1 MFGSI
6 NGIILAIFTLG
17 FLIFIHEL
25 GHFLAARRCGIRV
38 DKFSIGFGP
47 SLIGFKRGDTE
58 YCISLIPFGGFVKMP
73 GENPEERT
81 GAPDEF
87 PSAPV
92 SHRIFV
98 AIAGPAM
105 NVAFGVIVFSL
116 IYLISGE
123 YVRKSLETTQIGH
136 IVDGSPAEIARLQPG
151 DKLVAIDGKRLK
163 DWGDLQMVVAINPD
177 EELDIEIIRNG
188 KKQTLH
194 NVKTDTKEV
203 KARKIGQLG
212 VSPKQE
218 VLISRVEENSWAAKS
233 GLVAGDLID
242 KINGETIYTYTDFD
256 EIARQNHGDNVQVEI
271 RRGFM
276 FDTEMISDEDLN
288 NGLIPQ
294 QLRRRF
300 NEYNA
305 ALSREATISMSEDGR
320 GWNITD
326 SEKVYTIQKGDN
338 KINVFK
344 GAGGF
349 LVIELHVDRE
359 LIVGAVSKD
368 SYIRNKGIR
377 HGDKLISIDGAP
389 VQNAD
394 FDQRV
399 QELAKIHFD
408 QPVEFEFHRDLLL
421 RAELE
426 NSRPDLD
433 NPEKLSDFVRQQA
446 EIREVPLPPN
456 FTLDKESEGNFLLK
470 TDDGKVYANVRIAD
484 GQLSAY
490 YPNSKVFTLKLP
502 LTPSQESENL
512 LTKELPVQP
521 TISGL
526 ALTEPVR
533 ITKYNVVT
541 AWGRGIE
548 ESWSMVAQALSM
560 VRQLV
565 TGEVSPAL
573 LSGPV
578 GIVSAT
584 AETARFGFRELIY
597 FAGFISVNLAF
608 VNLLPIPIA
617 DGGLILFF
625 VIEKLRGKPLSVRKQ
640 LIIQQV
646 SIVLIIGLFL
656 YITWF
661 DFAGIF
667 K

>member
-6 NGIILAIFTLG
+6 DGIIIAIFTLG

-47 SLIGFKRGDTE
+47 RLIGFKRGDTE

-92 SHRIFV
+92 SQRIFV

-116 IYLISGE
+116 IYLFSGE

-136 IVDGSPAEIARLQPG
+136 IVDGSPAELARLQPG
-151 DKLVAIDGKRLK
+151 DKLITINGKRLK

-188 KKQTLH
+188 QKQTLY
-194 NVKTDTKEV
+194 NVKTETKEV

-218 VLISRVEENSWAAKS
+218 VLVSHVEEDSLAAKS
-233 GLVAGDLID
+233 GLEAGDLID
-242 KINGETIYTYTDFD
+242 KVNGDTIYRYADFY
-256 EIARQNHGDNVQVEI
+256 EIASQNHGNTVQLAI

-276 FDTEMISDEDLN
+276 FEIEAISKDELN
-288 NGLIPQ
+288 KGLIPQ
-294 QLRRRF
+294 KLRRMF
-300 NEYNA
+300 NEQDVTLSGDA
-305 ALSREATISMSEDGR
+305 AVSTLKDGR
-320 GWNITD
+320 GWRITD
-326 SEKVYTIQKGDN
+326 FDQVYTLQEGDG

-344 GAGGF
+344 NDGGSF
-349 LVIELHVDRE
+349 VKELHVDWE
-359 LIVGAVSKD
+359 FIVGAIQKD
-368 SYIRNKGIR
+368 SYIQDKGVR
-377 HGDKLISIDGAP
+377 VGDQLISIDGVP
-389 VQNAD
+389 VQNVD
-394 FDQRV
+394 FDQKV
-399 QELAKIHFD
+399 QELLKIHGD
-408 QPVEFEFHRDLLL
+408 QPVQFEFHRDLSLG
-421 RAELE
+421 AESE
-426 NSRPDLD
+426 DNRTDSNALD
-433 NPEKLSDFVRQQA
+433 NQSSHRPISGT
-446 EIREVPLPPN
+446 
-456 FTLDKESEGNFLLK
+456 FTVMLNLMHPQDDKRLLI
-470 TDDGKVYANVRIAD
+470 NELRID
-484 GQLSAY
+484 
-490 YPNSKVFTLKLP
+490 
-502 LTPSQESENL
+502 
-512 LTKELPVQP
+512 P
-521 TISGL
+521 TVNGL

-533 ITKYNVVT
+533 VTKYNLVT
-541 AWGRGIE
+541 AWGRGVE
-548 ESWSMVAQALSM
+548 ESFSMVSQALSM
-560 VRQLV
+560 VGQLV
-565 TGEVSPAL
+565 TGEVSPEL

-625 VIEKLRGKPLSVRKQ
+625 IIEKLRGRPLSIRKQ

-646 SIVLIIGLFL
+646 SIVLIVGLFL

-661 DFAGIF
+661 DFVGIF

>member
-6 NGIILAIFTLG
+6 DGIILAIFTLG

-47 SLIGFKRGDTE
+47 KLIGFKRGDTE

-92 SHRIFV
+92 GRRIFV

-116 IYLISGE
+116 IYLFSGE

-136 IVDGSPAEIARLQPG
+136 VVDGSPAELARLQPG
-151 DKLVAIDGKRLK
+151 DKLIAINGKRLK
-163 DWGDLQMVVAINPD
+163 DWNDLQMVVAINPD

-188 KKQTLH
+188 QKQTLY
-194 NVKTDTKEV
+194 NVKTETKEV

-218 VLISRVEENSWAAKS
+218 VLISQIEEGSWAEKS
-233 GLVAGDLID
+233 DLEVGDLID
-242 KINGETIYTYTDFD
+242 KVNGEAIHRYSDFH
-256 EIARQNHGDNVQVEI
+256 EIARHNYGNTVQLAI

-276 FDTEMISDEDLN
+276 FDFEV
-288 NGLIPQ
+288 IPQ
-294 QLRRRF
+294 EELNKGSIPRQLRRMF
-300 NEYNA
+300 DEHDVKLSGA
-305 ALSREATISMSEDGR
+305 AIISTLEDGR
-320 GWNITD
+320 GWRITD
-326 SEKVYTIQKGDN
+326 LDQVFTLQEGEG

-344 GAGGF
+344 DNGGF
-349 LVIELHVDRE
+349 FVFNLQVDRK
-359 LIVGAVSKD
+359 LIVGAIQKD
-368 SYIRNKGIR
+368 SYIQDKGIR
-377 HGDKLISIDGAP
+377 VGDQLISIVGAP
-389 VQNAD
+389 VQHVD
-394 FDQRV
+394 FDQKV
-399 QELAKIHFD
+399 QELVKIHGD
-408 QPVEFEFHRDLLL
+408 QPVEFEFHRDL
-421 RAELE
+421 
-426 NSRPDLD
+426 
-433 NPEKLSDFVRQQA
+433 
-446 EIREVPLPPN
+446 PLH
-456 FTLDKESEGNFLLK
+456 T
-470 TDDGKVYANVRIAD
+470 
-484 GQLSAY
+484 
-490 YPNSKVFTLKLP
+490 
-502 LTPSQESENL
+502 ESENNRTDSNTLDDQNVHRPDGETFTVMLNLMHPQDGESL
-512 LTKELPVQP
+512 LINEMRIDS

-533 ITKYNVVT
+533 VTKYNLVT

-548 ESWSMVAQALSM
+548 ESVSMVSQALSM
-560 VRQLV
+560 VGQLV

-584 AETARFGFRELIY
+584 AETARFGFRQLIY

-625 VIEKLRGKPLSVRKQ
+625 IIEKLRGRPLSVRKQ

-646 SIVLIIGLFL
+646 SIVLIVGLFL

-661 DFAGIF
+661 DFVGIF

>member
-1 MFGSI
+1 MLGSI
-6 NGIILAIFTLG
+6 DGIIIAIFTLG

-92 SHRIFV
+92 GQRIFV

-116 IYLISGE
+116 IYLFSGE

-136 IVDGSPAEIARLQPG
+136 IVDGSPAELARLQPG
-151 DKLVAIDGKRLK
+151 DKLIAINGKRLK
-163 DWGDLQMVVAINPD
+163 NWGDLQMVVAINPD

-188 KKQTLH
+188 QNQTLYK
-194 NVKTDTKEV
+194 VKTDTKEV

-218 VLISRVEENSWAAKS
+218 VLISRIEEGSWAEKS
-233 GLVAGDLID
+233 GLEVGDLID
-242 KINGETIYTYTDFD
+242 KVNGEAIYRYADFH
-256 EIARQNHGDNVQVEI
+256 EIAKHNHGNTVQLDI
-271 RRGFM
+271 RRGLM
-276 FDTEMISDEDLN
+276 FDSEVIPQEELN
-288 NGLIPQ
+288 KGLISR
-294 QLRRRF
+294 QLRRMF
-300 NEYNA
+300 NEHDASLSGNA
-305 ALSREATISMSEDGR
+305 AISTLDGGR
-320 GWNITD
+320 GWRITD
-326 SEKVYTIQKGDN
+326 LEKVYILQDGEG
-338 KINVFK
+338 KIDVFK
-344 GAGGF
+344 ENGGYF
-349 LVIELHVDRE
+349 SRDLQVERK
-359 LIVGAVSKD
+359 LIVGAIQKD
-368 SYIRNKGIR
+368 SHIQDKGIR
-377 HGDKLISIDGAP
+377 VGDQLISIDSTP
-389 VQNAD
+389 VHNVD
-394 FDQRV
+394 FEQKV
-399 QELAKIHFD
+399 QEFAKVRGD
-408 QPVEFEFHRDLLL
+408 QPVEFEFRRDLSL
-421 RAELE
+421 R
-426 NSRPDLD
+426 
-433 NPEKLSDFVRQQA
+433 
-446 EIREVPLPPN
+446 I
-456 FTLDKESEGNFLLK
+456 
-470 TDDGKVYANVRIAD
+470 
-484 GQLSAY
+484 
-490 YPNSKVFTLKLP
+490 
-502 LTPSQESENL
+502 ESENNRSNPNTLKDQNIHRPDSGTFTVMLNLKHSQDDEKL
-512 LTKELPVQP
+512 LIKEMRIDP
-521 TISGL
+521 TVSGL
-526 ALTEPVR
+526 SLTEPVR
-533 ITKYNVVT
+533 ITKYNLVT

-548 ESWSMVAQALSM
+548 ESFSMVSQALSM
-560 VRQLV
+560 VGQLV
-565 TGEVSPAL
+565 TGEVSPEL

-617 DGGLILFF
+617 DGGVILFCI
-625 VIEKLRGKPLSVRKQ
+625 IEKLRGRPLSVRKQ

-661 DFAGIF
+661 DFVGIF

>member
-6 NGIILAIFTLG
+6 DGIILAIFTLG

-47 SLIGFKRGDTE
+47 KLIGFKRGDTE

-116 IYLISGE
+116 IYLFSGE

-136 IVDGSPAEIARLQPG
+136 VVDGSPAQLARLQPG
-151 DKLVAIDGKRLK
+151 DKLIAINGKRLK
-163 DWGDLQMVVAINPD
+163 DWGDLQMAVAINPD
-177 EELDIEIIRNG
+177 KELDIEIIRNG
-188 KKQTLH
+188 RKQTLY
-194 NVKTDTKEV
+194 NVKTEMKEV

-218 VLISRVEENSWAAKS
+218 VLISHVDEGSWAEKS
-233 GLVAGDLID
+233 GLEVGDLID
-242 KINGETIYTYTDFD
+242 KVNGEAIHRYSDFH
-256 EIARQNHGDNVQVEI
+256 EIARQNHGNTVQLDI

-276 FDTEMISDEDLN
+276 FDFEVTPQEELN
-288 NGLIPQ
+288 KGSIPR
-294 QLRRRF
+294 QLRRVF
-300 NEYNA
+300 DEHDVTLSGDA
-305 ALSREATISMSEDGR
+305 AISTLEDDK
-320 GWNITD
+320 GWRITD
-326 SEKVYTIQKGDN
+326 LDQVFTLQEGEG

-344 GAGGF
+344 DNDGF
-349 LVIELHVDRE
+349 VVFNLQIDRK
-359 LIVGAVSKD
+359 LIVGAIQKD
-368 SYIRNKGIR
+368 SYIQDKGIR
-377 HGDKLISIDGAP
+377 VGDQLISIIGAP
-389 VQNAD
+389 VQNVD
-394 FDQRV
+394 FDQKV
-399 QELAKIHFD
+399 QELTKIHGD
-408 QPVEFEFHRDLLL
+408 QPVEFEFHRDLPL
-421 RAELE
+421 RTVSE
-426 NSRPDLD
+426 NNRTDSNTLDDQSVHRPDS
-433 NPEKLSDFVRQQA
+433 ET
-446 EIREVPLPPN
+446 
-456 FTLDKESEGNFLLK
+456 FTVMLNLMHPQNGERLLI
-470 TDDGKVYANVRIAD
+470 NEMRID
-484 GQLSAY
+484 S
-490 YPNSKVFTLKLP
+490 
-502 LTPSQESENL
+502 
-512 LTKELPVQP
+512 

-533 ITKYNVVT
+533 VTKYNLVT
-541 AWGRGIE
+541 AWGRGVE
-548 ESWSMVAQALSM
+548 ESVSMVSQALSM
-560 VRQLV
+560 VGQLV
-565 TGEVSPAL
+565 TGEVSLNL

-578 GIVSAT
+578 GIVNAT
-584 AETARFGFRELIY
+584 AETARFGFREFIR

-625 VIEKLRGKPLSVRKQ
+625 IIEKLRGKPLSIRKQ

-661 DFAGIF
+661 DFVGIF